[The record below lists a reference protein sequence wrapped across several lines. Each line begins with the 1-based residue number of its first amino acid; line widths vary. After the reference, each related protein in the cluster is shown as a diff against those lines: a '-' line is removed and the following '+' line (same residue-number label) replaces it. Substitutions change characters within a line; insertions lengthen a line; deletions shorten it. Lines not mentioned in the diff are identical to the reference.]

1 MKSIHD
7 KITARMNKLPLGR
20 GLVQSFLIIWFI
32 PYMLICVILIS
43 FLFRSLMNKELEI
56 VQSSLELTEDSCNKI
71 LTNIHNFSDRIYVN
85 KQLQNVIL
93 REYDNIKDIYEDYAG
108 LSFMDDYLRGLNEV
122 SSFRIYVDNETLLDN
137 SFIIK
142 TTKKIR
148 QEEWYNVAIRMNGQP
163 FWIYK
168 TDTITKKKHLA
179 LVRSIWH
186 VGQYVGVLVINVDS
200 DYIQE
205 SITSKLYE
213 TKIIYNNEILYSSKN
228 STIIDEDAKI
238 IDLAN
243 NFYHSNKRLNK
254 IKIEDNTY
262 GAVAFKFYPKNT
274 LNLQFLIIFF
284 TPLKD
289 LISVTWKVIIIS
301 MVLLGFLGGLTY
313 FLIDNYT
320 FYIDSRVNKLQSGIN
335 SVVSNNFDIVPSI
348 GGNDEFE
355 DIYKSLYLMS
365 NNIKNLIDQVYRQN
379 LEKEQLAS
387 RQNEIRYKMLATQIN
402 PHFLFNT
409 LETIRMKSLASGDK
423 DVASML
429 KLLAS
434 LLRYNLTISGKP
446 VCFYDEL
453 NSIQNYLTIQHIRF
467 GSRISYDIV
476 PLCDISNIMI
486 LPLLIQP
493 IVENSFSHGLE
504 DTTENGFIYIF
515 AEVQSNDGQEI
526 LTISM
531 RDNGKGIP
539 QDRLIEL
546 QEKLKMPNGEEE
558 SDSIGIFNVNARIK
572 LFYGQQYGL
581 TIESREGKGTVV
593 TLRVPVIYTSN
604 IIPKFQRN

>member
-1 MKSIHD
+1 MKSLRA
-7 KITARMNKLPLGR
+7 KITGRMNNLPLGR

-32 PYMLICVILIS
+32 PYMLICCILIS

-56 VQSSLELTEDSCNKI
+56 VQSSLELTENSCNKI

-85 KQLQNVIL
+85 RQIQDVIL
-93 REYDNIKDIYEDYAG
+93 HNYDNIKDIYEDYAN
-108 LSFMDDYLRGLNEV
+108 LSFLDDYLRSLSEV
-122 SSFRIYVDNETLLDN
+122 SSFRIYVDNQTLLDN

-142 TTKKIR
+142 TSPEVKK
-148 QEEWYNVAIRMNGQP
+148 EEWYNIAIRMYGQP
-163 FWIYK
+163 FWVYK
-168 TDTITKKKHLA
+168 TDTITKKKYLA

-186 VGQYVGVLVINVDS
+186 VGQYVGVLVINVDP
-200 DYIQE
+200 DFIQE
-205 SITSKLYE
+205 TLTSNLYE
-213 TKIIYNNEILYSSKN
+213 TKIIYNNEIMYSSKN
-228 STIIDEDAKI
+228 STINGEDEKI
-238 IDLAN
+238 IKLAKN
-243 NFYHSNKRLNK
+243 SYNLKKHLNK
-254 IKIEDNTY
+254 IKIKDNTY
-262 GAVAFKFYPKNT
+262 GAVAFKFFPKNT
-274 LNLQFLIIFF
+274 LNLQFLIVFF

-289 LISVTWKVIIIS
+289 LISVTWKVTIIS
-301 MVLLGFLGGLTY
+301 IILLGILGALTY
-313 FLIDNYT
+313 FLVTNYT
-320 FYIDSRVNKLQSGIN
+320 LYIDSRVNKLQSGIN

-355 DIYKSLYLMS
+355 DIYKSLYIMS

-409 LETIRMKSLASGDK
+409 LETIRMKSLATGDK

-434 LLRYNLTISGKP
+434 LLRYNLTISGRP

-504 DTTENGFIYIF
+504 DTTENGFIYIL
-515 AEVQSNDGQEI
+515 AEVSNKEGQEI

-539 QDRLIEL
+539 KDRLEEL
-546 QEKLKMPNGEEE
+546 QKKLTLPNGEDE

-581 TIESREGKGTVV
+581 TIDSTEGKGTVV
-593 TLRVPVIYTSN
+593 TLRFPVIYTSN
-604 IIPKFQRN
+604 IIPKFNRH